1 MRADKPAVEIRILG
15 LGAGSGRVR
24 ADKPAVGGRLLGL
37 GAGNGP
43 VRADKPAVGGR
54 LLGLGAGNGP
64 VRADKPAVGFRR
76 LGLGAGSGQV
86 RGDGGRGS
94 AHFDAGGGDGAH
106 GAVDTAGEEGYERE
120 AAEIEA
126 RGGGETC

>member
-1 MRADKPAVEIRILG
+1 MLG
-15 LGAGSGRVR
+15 LGVGSGRVR
-24 ADKPAVGGRLLGL
+24 ADKPAVG
-37 GAGNGP
+37 
-43 VRADKPAVGGR
+43 
-54 LLGLGAGNGP
+54 
-64 VRADKPAVGFRR
+64 FRM

-106 GAVDTAGEEGYERE
+106 RAMDTAGEEGHERE

-126 RGGGETC
+126 RGGGETG

>member
-1 MRADKPAVEIRILG
+1 MLG
-15 LGAGSGRVR
+15 LGAGSGQVR
-24 ADKPAVGGRLLGL
+24 ADKPAGR
-37 GAGNGP
+37 
-43 VRADKPAVGGR
+43 
-54 LLGLGAGNGP
+54 
-64 VRADKPAVGFRR
+64 FRM

-94 AHFDAGGGDGAH
+94 ADFDAGGGDSTH
-106 GAVDTAGEEGYERE
+106 GTMDTAGEEGHERE

>member
-1 MRADKPAVEIRILG
+1 M
-15 LGAGSGRVR
+15 R

-43 VRADKPAVGGR
+43 VRADKPA
-54 LLGLGAGNGP
+54 AGI
-64 VRADKPAVGFRR
+64 RR
-76 LGLGAGSGQV
+76 LGLGAGSGQLRV
-86 RGDGGRGS
+86 DAGRGS
-94 AHFDAGGGDGAH
+94 ADFDAGGGDSTH
-106 GAVDTAGEEGYERE
+106 GAVDTAGEEGHERE